1 MPQPKTRLTDT
12 SLWLHNKLGTSNDL
26 WSGGSICSQLT
37 QEVLKNIK
45 DCFPDLQSQV
55 KLKLVLS
62 FLHIP
67 RRNIDEVSSFQP
79 LVSRITDSLCVCVEL
94 QWRGE
99 LEEILDMALEDA
111 DQWVSTVAEL
121 LKKYPATFQINF
133 EIEQNAAVFTDLVS
147 ELKKIVK
154 RHADKNILPLECL
167 YLNKN
172 ALTSQVGSIAVP
184 TKHFNLKRKP
194 KSAAL
199 RAELLAKSSEAAAG
213 LKKPALT
220 PVTVRARGLM
230 DGMYASLFEQTI
242 YPYRIRSHSWYST
255 Y

>member
-1 MPQPKTRLTDT
+1 
-12 SLWLHNKLGTSNDL
+12 
-26 WSGGSICSQLT
+26 
-37 QEVLKNIK
+37 
-45 DCFPDLQSQV
+45 
-55 KLKLVLS
+55 
-62 FLHIP
+62 
-67 RRNIDEVSSFQP
+67 
-79 LVSRITDSLCVCVEL
+79 
-94 QWRGE
+94 
-99 LEEILDMALEDA
+99 MALEDA

-172 ALTSQVGSIAVP
+172 ALTSQVGSIPVP
-184 TKHFNLKRKP
+184 MKHFNLKRKP

-199 RAELLAKSSEAAAG
+199 RAELLAKSSEAAAS

-220 PVTVRARGLM
+220 PVTVRARGLI
-230 DGMYASLFEQTI
+230 DGLCSSLCSCKQLIHILHQVQFEASHAPKSGTI
-242 YPYRIRSHSWYST
+242 VSKPRPALRSEHQLVEKTVVSKC
-255 Y
+255 